1 MRSASNVGGGI
12 IRAAAQ
18 DVERKKA
25 PTTLKDWVQVMLPQL
40 AKALPSVITPERFMR
55 MVLTALSTTPK
66 LAQCTRDS
74 FLGAMM
80 QAAQLGLE
88 PNTPLGQAY
97 LIPYNNRKKGV
108 VECQFILGYKGLLDL
123 AYRSGEVS
131 VIQAHVV
138 CEGDEF
144 EYSLGLEPTLVHK
157 PALVGRGGMI
167 AVYAVFRTKSGGYGF
182 EVMSKSDV
190 DEHMRRYSKAAG
202 KGDSPWATN
211 YEEMA
216 KKTVLKRVLKYA
228 PVASE
233 FVRAAAVDEAT
244 LDAKIEGD
252 DIYIAAE
259 YEVDEDGVIVEEGAP
274 GAQEE
279 NRSAGPELDE
289 DGQIRGQMR
298 MEG

>member
-1 MRSASNVGGGI
+1 MRAASNVGGGI
-12 IRAAAQ
+12 IKAAAK
-18 DVERKKA
+18 DVEQRKTPA
-25 PTTLKDWVQVMLPQL
+25 TLKEWVQVMLPQL

-66 LAQCTRDS
+66 LALCTRDS

-97 LIPYNNRKKGV
+97 LIPYDNRKKGV
-108 VECQFILGYKGLLDL
+108 TECQFNLGYKGLLDL

-131 VIQAHVV
+131 TVQAHVV
-138 CEGDEF
+138 CERDEF
-144 EYSLGLEPTLVHK
+144 EYSLGLEPTLMHK
-157 PALVGRGGMI
+157 PSLVGRGMMI
-167 AVYAVFRTKSGGYGF
+167 AVYGVFKTKSGGYGF
-182 EVMSKSDV
+182 EVMSKADV
-190 DEHMRRYSKAAG
+190 DEHMRKYSKAAA
-202 KGDSPWATN
+202 KGNSPWQTA

-244 LDAKIEGD
+244 LEANIDGD

-259 YEVDEDGVIVEEGAP
+259 YEVDEDGVLIENAAPEAAVEAAAEVAP
-274 GAQEE
+274 A
-279 NRSAGPELDE
+279 LDE
-289 DGQIRGQMR
+289 RGQLK

>member
-1 MRSASNVGGGI
+1 MSYSPKC
-12 IRAAAQ
+12 AAA
-18 DVERKKA
+18 EKA
-25 PTTLKDWVQVMLPQL
+25 EDIVHPHGM
-40 AKALPSVITPERFMR
+40 E
-55 MVLTALSTTPK
+55 
-66 LAQCTRDS
+66 
-74 FLGAMM
+74 
-80 QAAQLGLE
+80 
-88 PNTPLGQAY
+88 
-97 LIPYNNRKKGV
+97 NRGT
-108 VECQFILGYKGLLDL
+108 GDKGLLDL

-144 EYSLGLEPTLVHK
+144 EHTLGLEPTLVHK

-167 AVYAVFRTKSGGYGF
+167 AVYGVFKTKSGGYGF
-182 EVMSKSDV
+182 EVMSKADV

-202 KGDSPWATN
+202 KGDSPWTTN

-244 LDAKIEGD
+244 LDAKIEGED
-252 DIYIAAE
+252 VYIAAEAE
-259 YEVDEDGVIVEEGAP
+259 YEVDEDGVLIENAAPEAAVEAAAEVAP
-274 GAQEE
+274 A
-279 NRSAGPELDE
+279 LDE
-289 DGQIRGQMR
+289 RGQLK